1 MPDDLIAAD
10 DAIIQLDDLSPVP
23 KYQQIVERVRALA
36 AAGTL
41 APGARLP
48 SVRQLAGDLGI
59 NVNTVLAAYRAL
71 EADGVVMMRHGARA
85 MIHPRLAR
93 PSLPQPADVAR
104 VRALLERVRTDALL
118 AGLRLE
124 ALRALALEV
133 FGDPAA
139 RAPSGGGRAD
149 G

>member
-1 MPDDLIAAD
+1 MPDDLIATD

-133 FGDPAA
+133 FGDSAA

>member
-1 MPDDLIAAD
+1 MPRDPVEEATVIH
-10 DAIIQLDDLSPVP
+10 LDDLSPVP

-36 AAGTL
+36 ADGTL

-71 EADGVVMMRHGARA
+71 EADGIVVTRHGARA

-93 PSLPQPADVAR
+93 PSAPQPADVAR
-104 VRALLERVRTDALL
+104 VRALLERVRTEALL
-118 AGLRLE
+118 AGVRFE

-133 FGDPAA
+133 FGDPPTSA
-139 RAPSGGGRAD
+139 RSGGEHAD
-149 G
+149 T